1 MVRPRHAANAEEMSA
16 IVLQRRIPG
25 ARVRFSLES
34 ITGKDDVAEEL
45 NDEQWNIF
53 PSIMLQIPQGRLQ
66 CGRGAWTRS
75 LFESIGK

>member
-1 MVRPRHAANAEEMSA
+1 MVRPRHAANAEMSA
-16 IVLQRRIPG
+16 IGQRRVPG

-45 NDEQWNIF
+45 NDKQWNIF
-53 PSIMLQIPQGRLQ
+53 PSSMLQIPQGRLH
-66 CGRGAWTRS
+66 CGRGARTRS